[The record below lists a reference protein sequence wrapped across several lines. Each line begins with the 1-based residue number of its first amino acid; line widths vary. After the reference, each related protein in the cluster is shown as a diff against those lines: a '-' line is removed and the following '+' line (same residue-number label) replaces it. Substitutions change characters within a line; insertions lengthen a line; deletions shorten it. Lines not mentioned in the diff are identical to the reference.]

1 MYIMNRIGKIP
12 TMDDNT
18 GVSWRPLN
26 NRQQESSALFVIP
39 GFIMAVLISIP
50 QHWQSLVTTYSH
62 VNGDIFSVYESVC
75 DSFLPAYKIVS
86 CFKLHRFHFCWNWF
100 FPSTMS
106 VEKRQQNV
114 VYNYCVFICLNQ
126 YYENIRNKLFLCW
139 QWMICTILHCE
150 LDELHLFYSVREV
163 WWSCLGWF
171 LFKWTCYIELNE
183 RKNVEINKK
192 QVCSWVYEFLKFY
205 PCP

>member
-62 VNGDIFSVYESVC
+62 VNGDIFPVYESVC

-114 VYNYCVFICLNQ
+114 VYNYCVFLYAWINIMRTSGTSCFCVDNEWSVQYCIVSLMNYIYSIQSEKFDGVVLGDFYLSGLAILNLM
-126 YYENIRNKLFLCW
+126 KGK
-139 QWMICTILHCE
+139 M
-150 LDELHLFYSVREV
+150 
-163 WWSCLGWF
+163 
-171 LFKWTCYIELNE
+171 
-183 RKNVEINKK
+183 
-192 QVCSWVYEFLKFY
+192 LK
-205 PCP
+205 